1 MAYFPEK
8 LTVTDT
14 VTLQG
19 SVLMTDT
26 GAVLVPVGT
35 TGERPAP
42 SDGMFRYNTTL
53 KLFEGRINGA
63 WGAVAGRD
71 IIEFTGANNQS
82 AAIDVTNL
90 YLDPALVRSF
100 VAEVQVVIDATA
112 KLYETFTL
120 KGIQRE
126 SDFVMTSISVG
137 DNSGVNFTITSL
149 GQVQYTSGNSSG
161 FVSLT
166 MKFYSSIMP

>member
-14 VTLQG
+14 VTMQG
-19 SVLMTDT
+19 SVLMTST

-35 TGERPAP
+35 TGERPTP
-42 SDGMFRYNTTL
+42 TDGMFRYNSTL
-53 KLFEGRINGA
+53 NLFEGRINGA

-71 IIEFTGANNQS
+71 VIEFTGANNQ
-82 AAIDVTNL
+82 AAAADVTGL
-90 YLDPALVRSF
+90 LFSPATVRSF
-100 VAEVQVVIDATA
+100 VAEVQVVIDATT

-126 SDFVMTSISVG
+126 SDFVMTSLSVG
-137 DNSGVNFTITSL
+137 DDSGVDFTITSL
-149 GQVQYTSGNSSG
+149 GQVQYTSGNNSG

-166 MKFYSSIMP
+166 MKFYTSTMA